1 MVFFFLYMIKE
12 PTINQLI
19 GVYYNIFTVKITIF
33 FSVQIVVVCCIL
45 LNLVLITGL
54 LQRNCS
60 ANGV

>member
-1 MVFFFLYMIKE
+1 MIKE